1 MCSVLSSSSPITDH
15 MVSLTKKRKY
25 DTTLDLL
32 ECPVCFE
39 LPRSGPLFGC
49 KNGHLL
55 CKLCRNQLMISTD
68 GGQCPIC
75 RSKDLSC
82 RNIIAEKLLEDML
95 QKSNLSFECRFSTYG
110 CPERADGPTIEKHE
124 VSCWFRFIDCPSSHL
139 GSCSWRGPLKNLVKH
154 VASSKCAQV
163 LKTNTPT
170 NQFSSSI
177 CDFPAANSVFNRT
190 ANTFWKPVLLFSPL
204 TVRFFIYITISRDQ
218 NGVWRLCAKSYA
230 PHSIIE
236 ALSIEIHVT
245 PIYEID
251 KSYTFRGK
259 IESHNVSN
267 KNLSGNYLLL
277 FDDQVKSLSKGNKL
291 FQYSIKVNKVISKP
305 LSEDLDCQGL
315 CKTNETV

>member
-1 MCSVLSSSSPITDH
+1 MEA
-15 MVSLTKKRKY
+15 K
-25 DTTLDLL
+25 
-32 ECPVCFE
+32 
-39 LPRSGPLFGC
+39 
-49 KNGHLL
+49 
-55 CKLCRNQLMISTD
+55 
-68 GGQCPIC
+68 CPIC

-170 NQFSSSI
+170 NQ
-177 CDFPAANSVFNRT
+177 T

-277 FDDQVKSLSKGNKL
+277 FR
-291 FQYSIKVNKVISKP
+291 
-305 LSEDLDCQGL
+305 
-315 CKTNETV
+315 